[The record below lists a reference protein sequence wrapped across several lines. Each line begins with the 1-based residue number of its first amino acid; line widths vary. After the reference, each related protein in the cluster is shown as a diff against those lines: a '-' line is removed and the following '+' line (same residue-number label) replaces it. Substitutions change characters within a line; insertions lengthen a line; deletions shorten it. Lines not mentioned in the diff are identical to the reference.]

1 MTKEHRSDLLVILG
15 VLLSLAFCS
24 YCLYRAVS
32 QPPKLEPTTVKFSTL
47 IVDQSGA
54 SVHAVLEVE
63 REDVAV
69 LITGEKWKF
78 MRRIEEVQ
86 DE

>member
-1 MTKEHRSDLLVILG
+1 MKRERSNDLLVILG
-15 VLLSLAFCS
+15 VLALLAYS
-24 YCLYRAVS
+24 VYITHRAVEVA
-32 QPPKLEPTTVKFSTL
+32 PPEPTTVKFETL

-54 SVHAVLEVE
+54 SFHAVLEVE

-78 MRRIEEVQ
+78 MRRIEEGKR
-86 DE
+86 